1 MDNQF
6 ISFQRLSQ
14 LASKFLANKS
24 ADDYYY
30 SALEKKVHEL
40 FQEIWT
46 DGYDSYL
53 LE

>member
-14 LASKFLANKS
+14 LTSNFIAHKS
-24 ADDYYY
+24 VDNY
-30 SALEKKVHEL
+30 STLEKKVTAL
-40 FQEIWT
+40 LQEIWL

-53 LE
+53 QE